1 MKNGKNILSKEEIL
15 RIRGAYTAKY
25 GIVPD
30 DSLTCLLCE
39 LSEISAKIDK
49 GVKPYQLNN
58 SWIAFA
64 FGLGKYGM
72 ALITF
77 CSIILLFTYRNYYGS
92 IEQKEK
98 FDSVNQILNKYHN
111 VADFEDF
118 IKDSKRVI
126 NPTGLPLGT
135 YLTFIVSK
143 KVKNGFSS
151 SIQGILK
158 SDSIVYVPLYFSPK
172 SEGH

>member
-1 MKNGKNILSKEEIL
+1 MKNAKNSLSKEEIL

-39 LSEISAKIDK
+39 LSEVSAKIDQS
-49 GVKPYQLNN
+49 VRPYQMN
-58 SWIAFA
+58 SFWTAFA

-72 ALITF
+72 ALIIF
-77 CSIILLFTYRNYYGS
+77 CCIVLLFMYRNYYGS

-98 FDSVNQILNKYHN
+98 FDSVNQTLNKYHN
-111 VADFEDF
+111 IADFEDF

-135 YLTFIVSK
+135 YLTFTVSK
-143 KVKNGFSS
+143 TVKNGFSS
-151 SIQGILK
+151 STQGILK
-158 SDSIVYVPLYFSPK
+158 SDSIVYVPLYFSQE

>member
-1 MKNGKNILSKEEIL
+1 MKNAINSLSKEEIL

-39 LSEISAKIDK
+39 LSEVSAKIDQS
-49 GVKPYQLNN
+49 VRPYQMN
-58 SWIAFA
+58 SFWTAFA

-72 ALITF
+72 ALIIF
-77 CSIILLFTYRNYYGS
+77 CCIVLLFMYRNYYGS

-98 FDSVNQILNKYHN
+98 FDSVNQTLNKYHN
-111 VADFEDF
+111 IADFEDF

-135 YLTFIVSK
+135 YLTFTVSK
-143 KVKNGFSS
+143 TVKNGFSS
-151 SIQGILK
+151 STQGILK
-158 SDSIVYVPLYFSPK
+158 SDSIVYVPLYFSPE

>member
-1 MKNGKNILSKEEIL
+1 MKNAKNSLSKEEIL

-39 LSEISAKIDK
+39 LSEVSAKIDQS
-49 GVKPYQLNN
+49 VRPYQMN
-58 SWIAFA
+58 SFWTAFA

-72 ALITF
+72 ALIIF
-77 CSIILLFTYRNYYGS
+77 CCIVLLFMYRNYYGS

-98 FDSVNQILNKYHN
+98 FDSVNQTLNKYHN
-111 VADFEDF
+111 IADFEDF

-135 YLTFIVSK
+135 YLTFTVSK
-143 KVKNGFSS
+143 TVKNGFSS
-151 SIQGILK
+151 STQGILK
-158 SDSIVYVPLYFSPK
+158 SDSIVYVPLYFSPE
-172 SEGH
+172 SE

>member
-1 MKNGKNILSKEEIL
+1 MKNAKNSLSKEEIL

-39 LSEISAKIDK
+39 LSEVSAKIDQS
-49 GVKPYQLNN
+49 VRPYQMN
-58 SWIAFA
+58 SFWTAFA

-72 ALITF
+72 ALIIF
-77 CSIILLFTYRNYYGS
+77 CCIVLLFMYRNYYGS

-98 FDSVNQILNKYHN
+98 FDSVNQTLNKYHN
-111 VADFEDF
+111 IADFEDF

-135 YLTFIVSK
+135 YLTFTVSK
-143 KVKNGFSS
+143 TVKNGFSS
-151 SIQGILK
+151 STQGILK
-158 SDSIVYVPLYFSPK
+158 SDSIVYVPLYFSPE
-172 SEGH
+172 SERH